1 MMLVGTS
8 LVAVVVMA
16 LASLGVGSVLGVH
29 TESIPTSRQALF
41 EGNSIYPL
49 SPSDYRPAIVGSR
62 ARHVVTLTRT
72 GDNPTYGPVTFTDP
86 NGTARSV
93 TLTVT
98 TGSTT
103 ANSSSAATQ
112 LGQLSYITKWYHVTS
127 SGAVVT
133 LTGKSADVS
142 STSWADTDGN
152 LTTAEA
158 TASSAGTNLQAG
170 RLVIEGG
177 TLSGAGVGFDYSA
190 GYALSGSFTAQVVA
204 YDFSGVTTGDVVETT
219 IMIPGYADENGT
231 PPSISVS
238 TPYVTSQAQ
247 TLDNHVAALNA
258 QLDQVFGAGQ
268 SVVAARST
276 AKLTLTAEITGLAF
290 HAIVT
295 MGGGRTGTATID
307 ASTSLPSTGLG
318 VGNRTYDHLTRLL
331 GVIKR
336 TSGAKESTVGAG
348 DAVYEPGR
356 SINAIRHSEG
366 IVLANSDTVTMGQ
379 RGWLSI
385 SSATYGKV
393 FNAGSTTTRLPLPL
407 SKFNWVKDLANGTAI
422 GRISL

>member
-1 MMLVGTS
+1 MLVGTS
-8 LVAVVVMA
+8 LFAVVVMA

-72 GDNPTYGPVTFTDP
+72 GDNATYGPVTFTDP

-133 LTGKSADVS
+133 LTAKSADVS

-158 TASSAGTNLQAG
+158 TPSSAGTNLQAG
-170 RLVIEGG
+170 RLVIEGAM
-177 TLSGAGVGFDYSA
+177 LSGAGVGFDYSA
-190 GYALSGSFTAQVVA
+190 GYALSNSFTAQVVA
-204 YDFSGVTTGDVVETT
+204 YDFSGVAAEDVIETT
-219 IMIPGYADENGT
+219 IEIPGYGDENGVS
-231 PPSISVS
+231 PIISVG
-238 TPYVTSQAQ
+238 TPFKTDQAT
-247 TLDNHVAALNA
+247 TLARHVVAVNA

-268 SVVAARST
+268 SVVCALST
-276 AKLTLTAEITGLAF
+276 AKLTLTSEIAGLAF
-290 HAIVT
+290 HAIITV
-295 MGGGRTGTATID
+295 GGGRTGTATID

-331 GVIKR
+331 GVVER
-336 TSGAKESTVGAG
+336 SSGAKESSVGAG

-356 SINAIRHSEG
+356 SFNAIRHSEG
-366 IVLANSDTVTMGQ
+366 VVMKNSDTVTVGQ
-379 RGWLSI
+379 RGWFSI
-385 SSATYGKV
+385 SSSTYGQV

-407 SKFNWVKDLANGTAI
+407 SKFNWVKDLANGTAVA
-422 GRISL
+422 RINL